1 MGGNGRWAWPALFL
15 APQYLV
21 STVFL
26 LAPIAAGVLFSFF
39 RVSPVSISWLGFNNY
54 RSIIHDSVFH
64 GAFVNTILFMVVNVP
79 LTLLLGLA
87 VALVIHPLRPKYQSI
102 FRITFYLPV
111 ILGVVVISMV
121 WAWIFD
127 PIVGLLN
134 YLLGILHLPQETWLA
149 DPHLALP
156 SLMLVVF
163 TFQFGEAV
171 IILLAGLGGIPM
183 ELIEAA
189 RVEGAGMWEVFRLVT
204 LPLLR
209 PAVLFT
215 LVTQT
220 IAVSQVWVVA
230 FILTG
235 GGPANATET
244 VGLEIYQTAFSEL
257 NMGLAAAEG
266 VVLMLVVGLVVLG
279 QFRLMRGAFEL

>member
-1 MGGNGRWAWPALFL
+1 MCIRDRDQCKAMRETSRLSRGSRMGGNGRWAWPALFL

-111 ILGVVVISMV
+111 L
-121 WAWIFD
+121 
-127 PIVGLLN
+127 
-134 YLLGILHLPQETWLA
+134 
-149 DPHLALP
+149 
-156 SLMLVVF
+156 SL
-163 TFQFGEAV
+163 
-171 IILLAGLGGIPM
+171 IHI
-183 ELIEAA
+183 
-189 RVEGAGMWEVFRLVT
+189 
-204 LPLLR
+204 
-209 PAVLFT
+209 
-215 LVTQT
+215 
-220 IAVSQVWVVA
+220 
-230 FILTG
+230 
-235 GGPANATET
+235 
-244 VGLEIYQTAFSEL
+244 
-257 NMGLAAAEG
+257 
-266 VVLMLVVGLVVLG
+266 
-279 QFRLMRGAFEL
+279 